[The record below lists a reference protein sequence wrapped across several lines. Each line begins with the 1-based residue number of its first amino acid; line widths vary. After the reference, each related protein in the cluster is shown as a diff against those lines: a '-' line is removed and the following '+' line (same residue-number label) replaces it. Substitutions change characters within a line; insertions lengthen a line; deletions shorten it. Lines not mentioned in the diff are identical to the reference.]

1 MKHLKTIF
9 IFCFFQ
15 LQPFFASAQNP
26 ELLKQLYS
34 NQNQKEKLETLH
46 KLCKGYTSYSVDSF
60 IKYINWGLSISDSKS
75 KEYLNFNY
83 FKVYYYDDISQFE
96 AAEKLTDTI
105 IDFCENNKGNN
116 WVYCKIL
123 FEKSN
128 FLFQKGDFNA
138 ALELHYKSIKLA
150 EKTNDTSLIMD
161 SYLSMGWMFMES
173 NKYKEAIQ
181 WFEKGIALIKTQER
195 QKKITNLY
203 LNTASCYNNS
213 GNPNRALELVN
224 WGIEN
229 AKNLNKSTALANG
242 LMIRSDIYI
251 NTKQLKKAKI
261 DIEEALSIREKT
273 KDTFYIV
280 SDLAQYSVFLA
291 SNGEY
296 EKGINTAKKG
306 LKILEKFNWLDKKLY
321 LYQALAKNYKST
333 KKYEELSII
342 QDSIIKFTDSLQKQ
356 NYLKLTADAAAKYET
371 EKKELTI
378 KNQDLDL
385 RISKLYI
392 WGLVFFL
399 LLTLLIIY
407 FVIRK
412 LKNRQKRKLTN
423 EIENE
428 RRRISNDLHDGV
440 GAYASS
446 LYTGINNLESDYHEK
461 KVSNLKN
468 TSIELIEKLNQTV
481 WVLDMESIT
490 VRDLFDKYKNWF
502 LKIIPH
508 FEGIDYEFEDNITYN
523 KTLKPQDA
531 LDLLNMLQ
539 EMTNNALKHSGCSKI
554 YCQITSDLSVFNI
567 EFSDNG
573 KGLDLDKIT
582 KGNGLQ
588 NLEKRALRMNA
599 SIKFFSD
606 LSGTKIDLKFI

>member
-1 MKHLKTIF
+1 MKHFKYILFLCFYTLQIF
-9 IFCFFQ
+9 NT
-15 LQPFFASAQNP
+15 SAQNP
-26 ELLKQLYS
+26 ELFKQLYS
-34 NQNQKEKLETLH
+34 NQNQKAKLETLDE
-46 KLCKGYTSYSVDSF
+46 LCKGYTTYSIDSF
-60 IKYINWGLSISDSKS
+60 IKYINWGLKISDPKS
-75 KEYLNFNY
+75 KEHLKFKY
-83 FKVYYYDDISQFE
+83 FKVYYYDDISQFDV
-96 AAEKLTDTI
+96 AEKLTDSI
-105 IDFCENNKGNN
+105 IDFCENNNGHD

-128 FLFQKGDFNA
+128 YLFQKGNFNA

-173 NKYKEAIQ
+173 NKYKDAIQ
-181 WFEKGIALIKTQER
+181 WFEKGISLIKTEIR
-195 QKKITNLY
+195 HRKITNLY
-203 LNTASCYNNS
+203 LNTASCYNNI
-213 GNPNRALELVN
+213 GNPIRAMELAN
-224 WGIEN
+224 MGIDN
-229 AKNLNKSTALANG
+229 AKRLNKWTALANG

-251 NTKQLKKAKI
+251 NTNQLPKAKI

-280 SDLAQYSVFLA
+280 SDMAQYSIFLA

-296 EKGINTAKKG
+296 ENGINTAKKG
-306 LKILEKFNWLDKKLY
+306 LKILEKFNWIDKKLY
-321 LYQALAKNYKST
+321 LYQALAKNYKSA
-333 KKYEELSII
+333 KKYKELSII
-342 QDSIIKFTDSLQKQ
+342 QDSIIKLTDSLQKQ

-385 RISKLYI
+385 KISKLYI
-392 WGLVFFL
+392 WGLASL
-399 LLTLLIIY
+399 LLLSLPVIY
-407 FVIRK
+407 LVFKKI
-412 LKNRQKRKLTN
+412 KNRQKRKLTN

-446 LYTGINNLESDYHEK
+446 LYTGINNLELDYQEK
-461 KVSNLKN
+461 RVLNLKS

-481 WVLDMESIT
+481 WVLDMESIS

-508 FEGIDYEFEDNITYN
+508 FEGIDYEFEDNITSN

-554 YCQITSDLSVFNI
+554 YCQITSDQKNFNI

-573 KGLDLDKIT
+573 KGFDLDKIT

-606 LSGTKIDLKFI
+606 LSGTKIDLKSI